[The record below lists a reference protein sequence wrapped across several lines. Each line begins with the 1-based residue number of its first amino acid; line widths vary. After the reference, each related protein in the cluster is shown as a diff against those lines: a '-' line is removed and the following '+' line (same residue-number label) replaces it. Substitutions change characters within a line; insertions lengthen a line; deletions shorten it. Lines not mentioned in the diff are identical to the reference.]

1 VPAIHP
7 SLSPSARRA
16 KVHQSAI
23 REAYLPS
30 SHLIDHNRHQLVFT
44 TRSAPMMDFLI
55 LLALQRVWALGLA
68 GPEAGTYDFA
78 KLTECVDV
86 EELAFW

>member
-1 VPAIHP
+1 
-7 SLSPSARRA
+7 
-16 KVHQSAI
+16 
-23 REAYLPS
+23 
-30 SHLIDHNRHQLVFT
+30 
-44 TRSAPMMDFLI
+44 MMDFLI